1 MRRNVLRED
10 KAFTL
15 EANSALLR
23 CTLRFLCHHM
33 RASARLSACA
43 SARASVCTSIC
54 SIDVSGPVSC
64 PSKVRD
70 HTAVRVR
77 FSNLCFFKQTD
88 KSTD

>member
-43 SARASVCTSIC
+43 SARASACASIWL
-54 SIDVSGPVSC
+54 IDISGPVSC
-64 PSKVRD
+64 PPNVKEL
-70 HTAVRVR
+70 TAVRVR
-77 FSNLCFFKQTD
+77 FNNPCFFKQTN